1 MRWHQCSSRFV
12 TVFLGTLFTS
22 IKQIKFSYVFD
33 GEHCSALHA
42 MPGNRASYCGDGKF
56 HRFLEL
62 PREPAEYSWVMAGK
76 ILHRSCLFSTLEL
89 LSIYKGYLRN
99 LLEAWK
105 GNTDAS
111 QIEAGD
117 QGSLST
123 CHSDIG
129 IHINFQ
135 KNQGSSHFEALNS
148 RAPRRVKVMW
158 GLLSR

>member
-1 MRWHQCSSRFV
+1 M
-12 TVFLGTLFTS
+12 G
-22 IKQIKFSYVFD
+22 
-33 GEHCSALHA
+33 
-42 MPGNRASYCGDGKF
+42 GN
-56 HRFLEL
+56 
-62 PREPAEYSWVMAGK
+62 

-111 QIEAGD
+111 QSEAGD

-129 IHINFQ
+129 IPINFQ
-135 KNQGSSHFEALNS
+135 KSQGSSPFEALKLHT
-148 RAPRRVKVMW
+148 PRGVKVM
-158 GLLSR
+158 